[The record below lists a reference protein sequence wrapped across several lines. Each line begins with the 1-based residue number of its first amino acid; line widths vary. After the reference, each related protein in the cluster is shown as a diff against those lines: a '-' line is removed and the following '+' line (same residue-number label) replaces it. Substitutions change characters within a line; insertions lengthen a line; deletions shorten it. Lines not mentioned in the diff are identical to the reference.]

1 MNLSEAMFVWYIFR
15 NDKLNNYCSISWI
28 LTFYLQ
34 RLIRMMDVS
43 CSQRD
48 MILCFMLYLLNKS
61 NTSNKKLKQYSFMK
75 WNDKENEEKV
85 VNIFKILSDSLDFF
99 SVFFTKKWIS
109 DK

>member
-1 MNLSEAMFVWYIFR
+1 
-15 NDKLNNYCSISWI
+15 
-28 LTFYLQ
+28 
-34 RLIRMMDVS
+34 MMDVS
-43 CSQRD
+43 CNQRD

-85 VNIFKILSDSLDFF
+85 VDIFKILSESLDLF

-109 DK
+109 DKKKLIICY

>member
-1 MNLSEAMFVWYIFR
+1 
-15 NDKLNNYCSISWI
+15 
-28 LTFYLQ
+28 
-34 RLIRMMDVS
+34 MMDVS

-109 DK
+109 DKKKLIICY

>member
-1 MNLSEAMFVWYIFR
+1 
-15 NDKLNNYCSISWI
+15 
-28 LTFYLQ
+28 
-34 RLIRMMDVS
+34 MDVS

-85 VNIFKILSDSLDFF
+85 VDIFKILSESLDLF
-99 SVFFTKKWIS
+99 SVFFYKKMNIRQEEINYLLLNRILFIIYY
-109 DK
+109 

>member
-1 MNLSEAMFVWYIFR
+1 
-15 NDKLNNYCSISWI
+15 
-28 LTFYLQ
+28 
-34 RLIRMMDVS
+34 MMDVS

-85 VNIFKILSDSLDFF
+85 IDIFKILSEYLDFF
-99 SVFFTKKWIS
+99 SFFFLQKNEYQTRRN
-109 DK
+109 

>member
-1 MNLSEAMFVWYIFR
+1 
-15 NDKLNNYCSISWI
+15 
-28 LTFYLQ
+28 
-34 RLIRMMDVS
+34 MMDVS

-85 VNIFKILSDSLDFF
+85 VDIFKILSESLDLF

-109 DK
+109 DKKKLIICY

>member
-1 MNLSEAMFVWYIFR
+1 
-15 NDKLNNYCSISWI
+15 
-28 LTFYLQ
+28 
-34 RLIRMMDVS
+34 MMDVS

-85 VNIFKILSDSLDFF
+85 VDIFKILSESLDFF
-99 SVFFTKKWIS
+99 SFFYKKWIS
-109 DK
+109 DKKKLIIYY

>member
-1 MNLSEAMFVWYIFR
+1 
-15 NDKLNNYCSISWI
+15 
-28 LTFYLQ
+28 
-34 RLIRMMDVS
+34 MMDVS

-85 VNIFKILSDSLDFF
+85 VDIFKILSESLDLF

>member
-1 MNLSEAMFVWYIFR
+1 
-15 NDKLNNYCSISWI
+15 
-28 LTFYLQ
+28 
-34 RLIRMMDVS
+34 MMDVS

-85 VNIFKILSDSLDFF
+85 DIFKILSESLDFF
-99 SVFFTKKWIS
+99 SFFFTKKWIS
-109 DK
+109 DKKKLIICY

>member
-1 MNLSEAMFVWYIFR
+1 
-15 NDKLNNYCSISWI
+15 
-28 LTFYLQ
+28 
-34 RLIRMMDVS
+34 MDVS

-85 VNIFKILSDSLDFF
+85 DIFKILSESLDFF
-99 SVFFTKKWIS
+99 SFFFHKKMNIRQEEINYLLLNGILFIIYY
-109 DK
+109 

>member
-1 MNLSEAMFVWYIFR
+1 
-15 NDKLNNYCSISWI
+15 
-28 LTFYLQ
+28 
-34 RLIRMMDVS
+34 MMDVS

-85 VNIFKILSDSLDFF
+85 DIFKILSESLDFF

-109 DK
+109 DKKKLIICY

>member
-1 MNLSEAMFVWYIFR
+1 
-15 NDKLNNYCSISWI
+15 
-28 LTFYLQ
+28 
-34 RLIRMMDVS
+34 MMDVS

-85 VNIFKILSDSLDFF
+85 VNIFKILSESLDLF

-109 DK
+109 DKKKLIICY